1 MKENSLLD
9 NDDKDMP
16 FAKDPMN
23 DDLLELAQED
33 ATSAKKP
40 SCFAN
45 CINNIFPFFH
55 KVDTKSRRLVYFRN
69 STNNVTYWSNKEEN
83 HKYSLLFFVPV
94 VLFNQFKQFGN
105 FFYLLLSISQFIPQF
120 KVGFMFTYLS
130 PLCIVILF
138 SMGKE
143 LYDDIKRRLQDKK
156 TNATLITTLSLD
168 KETWKVNRIQ
178 KPASELQIGD
188 IIELNKDTRVPA
200 DIIVLKTFNDTED
213 NQAFIRTDQ
222 LDGETDWKLRKAPG
236 LTQEKSERDL
246 VYMNGYLQYEPPSKL
261 IYNFEGILKYKNDQ
275 GLMQKEPL
283 NLENTMWASTVLA
296 SLKIIGII
304 IYTGKET
311 RVQMNSSTPK

>member
-94 VLFNQFKQFGN
+94 VLFNQFKQFAN
-105 FFYLLLSISQFIPQF
+105 FFYLLLSINQFIPQF
-120 KVGFMFTYLS
+120 KVCFMFTYLS
-130 PLCIVILF
+130 P
-138 SMGKE
+138 
-143 LYDDIKRRLQDKK
+143 
-156 TNATLITTLSLD
+156 
-168 KETWKVNRIQ
+168 
-178 KPASELQIGD
+178 
-188 IIELNKDTRVPA
+188 
-200 DIIVLKTFNDTED
+200 
-213 NQAFIRTDQ
+213 
-222 LDGETDWKLRKAPG
+222 
-236 LTQEKSERDL
+236 
-246 VYMNGYLQYEPPSKL
+246 
-261 IYNFEGILKYKNDQ
+261 
-275 GLMQKEPL
+275 
-283 NLENTMWASTVLA
+283 
-296 SLKIIGII
+296 
-304 IYTGKET
+304 
-311 RVQMNSSTPK
+311 

>member
-33 ATSAKKP
+33 TTSAKKP

-45 CINNIFPFFH
+45 FINNIFPFFH

-94 VLFNQFKQFGN
+94 ELFNQFKQFAN

-120 KVGFMFTYLS
+120 KVCFMFTYLS

-143 LYDDIKRRLQDKK
+143 LYDDIKRHLQDKK
-156 TNATLITTLSLD
+156 TNATLLTTLSLD

-188 IIELNKDTRVPA
+188 LIELNKDTIVPA
-200 DIIVLKTFNDTED
+200 DI
-213 NQAFIRTDQ
+213 
-222 LDGETDWKLRKAPG
+222 
-236 LTQEKSERDL
+236 
-246 VYMNGYLQYEPPSKL
+246 
-261 IYNFEGILKYKNDQ
+261 
-275 GLMQKEPL
+275 
-283 NLENTMWASTVLA
+283 
-296 SLKIIGII
+296 
-304 IYTGKET
+304 
-311 RVQMNSSTPK
+311 